1 MIERARAPLVEQI
14 ERTLVLVKPD
24 GVRRQLIGTIIR
36 WLEKTEFSLV
46 GLKLIRPTRQ
56 RVDAHLPRSAE
67 WFNEVGTRALEWCRE
82 KKLDQVEIYGSN
94 APAEIGQKVREWNFA
109 YLTSGP
115 IVALVLEGEE
125 VVAAVRRMVGHSFP
139 DKALRGTIRCDFGQ
153 DTSLASSRERR
164 ACRNVAH
171 ASSDPVEA
179 EREIRVWFSPGE
191 LLSSEESHKPVS

>member
-1 MIERARAPLVEQI
+1 MIEEAKAPLERI

-24 GVRRQLIGTIIR
+24 GVRRRLVGTIIR
-36 WLEKTEFSLV
+36 WFEKTGFALV
-46 GLKLIRPTRQ
+46 GLKLIQPTRQ

-82 KKLDQVEIYGSN
+82 KKLNPIEIYGSDVSV
-94 APAEIGQKVREWNFA
+94 EIGRAVRNWNFA

-125 VVAAVRRMVGHSFP
+125 AVAAVRQIVGHSFP
-139 DKALRGTIRCDFGQ
+139 DRARRGTIRCDFGQ
-153 DTSLASSRERR
+153 DTASASSCEHR

-171 ASSDPVEA
+171 ASSDLAEA

-191 LLSSEESHKPVS
+191 LLSSEELHQPVS